1 MPAIVFVRYSVQ
13 MNEDSE
19 TVAYRSEEGI
29 TLREVL
35 TEELGVNPSKHAVMV
50 NGVESS
56 DLDLEVQN
64 GDRIVLTARKYSSG
78 AAA

>member
-19 TVAYRSEEGI
+19 TVDYRSEEGI

-35 TEELGVNPSKHAVMV
+35 TEELGVNPSKHAVML
-50 NGVESS
+50 NGSEAN

-64 GDRIVLTARKYSSG
+64 GDRIVLMAKKYSSG

>member
-19 TVAYRSEEGI
+19 TVDYRSEEGI

-64 GDRIVLTARKYSSG
+64 GDHIVLTARKYYSG

>member
-19 TVAYRSEEGI
+19 TVDYRSEEGI
-29 TLREVL
+29 TLRE
-35 TEELGVNPSKHAVMV
+35 
-50 NGVESS
+50 VESS